1 MADIYVTTSGNDSSG
16 NGSVGSPYLTISKA
30 FAAASNYDVIIVN
43 DSGTYT
49 VVEGGANQV
58 ISATGVLKTA
68 LTFKAGE
75 NCNPI
80 FDGGGSATYA
90 LKTYNS
96 WTIQGLTF
104 RNFVDATAGTGT
116 GVIRQVTNHR
126 VGFVYDCVFHNITG
140 AAVNVQK
147 AGTKVE
153 RNKIYDLDGHAAIYV
168 GIAVGNEV
176 NNNIIYNTSAR
187 AIFASQGTI
196 EHNTIYNSPRELDAH
211 GTTAYR
217 NYTIQGKYIRYNIVE
232 KTNVIIAGVRAISG
246 ETRYNCV
253 TGAYSTTH
261 SPNNYYNNSP
271 GTGDIQT
278 SPEFTDK
285 NNADFTFP
293 TSSPCFQGAHTSSMG
308 QDQQRF
314 DRTWQYDDKIFGHNT
329 AGPHEMGALEK
340 HPSRIM
346 GVNTS
351 DIAKVLG
358 NAG

>member
-1 MADIYVTTSGNDSSG
+1 MSTFYVTTSGDDTN
-16 NGSVGSPYLTISKA
+16 NGSAVNPFLTISRA
-30 FAAASNYDVIIVN
+30 FQAASDYDVIIVN
-43 DSGTYT
+43 DSGIYT

-58 ISATGVLKTA
+58 TSATGLLKTA

-104 RNFVDATAGTGT
+104 RNFVDATPGVGT
-116 GVIRQVTNHR
+116 GVIRQITNHR

-147 AGTKVE
+147 SGTKVE

-168 GIAVGNEV
+168 GIGVDNEV
-176 NNNIIYNTSAR
+176 NNNLIYNTSAR
-187 AIFASQGTI
+187 AIFASQGI
-196 EHNTIYNSPRELDAH
+196 VEHNTIYNSPRELDAH
-211 GTTAYR
+211 GSSGYR
-217 NYTIQGKYIRYNIVE
+217 NYTIQAKNIRYNIVE
-232 KTNVIIAGVRAISG
+232 KANVIISGIRALSG

-253 TGAYSTTH
+253 TGSYSTTH
-261 SPNNYYNNSP
+261 SPRNYYNNSP

-285 NNADFTFP
+285 ENGDFTFP
-293 TSSPCFQGAHTSSMG
+293 TTSPCFQGAHTSSMG

-314 DRTWQYDDKIFGHNT
+314 DRSWQYDDKIFGHNT

-340 HPSRIM
+340 NPSRIM